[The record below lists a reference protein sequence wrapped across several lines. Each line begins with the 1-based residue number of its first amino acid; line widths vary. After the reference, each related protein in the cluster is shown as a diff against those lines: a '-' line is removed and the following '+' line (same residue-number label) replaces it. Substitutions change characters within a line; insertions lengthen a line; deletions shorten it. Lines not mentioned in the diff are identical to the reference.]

1 MLDSGLYHIRREWWN
16 PRVASN
22 ARPSCRQR
30 PSLEV
35 SMSTVVEAPAMRIRG
50 TSANKL
56 SGHEQGREGL
66 ARVSSK
72 GHIKEHMHTGE
83 PTIKAAR

>member
-1 MLDSGLYHIRREWWN
+1 
-16 PRVASN
+16 
-22 ARPSCRQR
+22 
-30 PSLEV
+30 
-35 SMSTVVEAPAMRIRG
+35 MSTVVEAPAMRIRG